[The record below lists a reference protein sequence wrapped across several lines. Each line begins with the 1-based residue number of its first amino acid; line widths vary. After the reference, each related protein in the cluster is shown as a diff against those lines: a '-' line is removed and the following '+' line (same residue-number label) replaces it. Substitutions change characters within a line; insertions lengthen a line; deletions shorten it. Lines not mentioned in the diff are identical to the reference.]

1 MPNDQDSRKIRR
13 VGSLSAADSPKK
25 QPTKKGKRRLS
36 TAGRIVLFVLL
47 ALLLGGIAYG
57 VKFYYDITH
66 PATLFQE
73 EPTPTPAPEAT
84 ASPASVTSV
93 ASAGSITPLPTP
105 TVDTEQQLLSQADL
119 QFMKNRVNV
128 LVMGID
134 ESTERANWG
143 SFRTDTMILVTID
156 FGTKNVDMI
165 SVPRDSYVKITDSKG
180 NFVTRQDGTTKFDKI
195 NSAFSSGGGAQKSG
209 YLYAMSTVSRLLGG
223 IPIQYYF
230 GFNMNV
236 VKQVVDAMGGVDY
249 NVDTEVKMNGR
260 QLHPGMQHLDG
271 QAVLDYARQRKGS
284 SDIARVDRQQKII
297 MAIFQQMKT
306 AGTIGQLPAIY
317 QAVEQNIQTNL
328 SFKQISSLALLA
340 LQMNPAQL
348 NRHTVDGEFLN
359 MNSLSYWGIST
370 DKLVKLV
377 KSVFG
382 VSIKADTD
390 IDVTNIKTQILAAQ
404 ALVAPELKRAGAAI
418 AAADNLLNNYASWL
432 PDTTK
437 NALTAAEKTVQD
449 AMDAQDKTQLDA
461 ATPALENLCNAIIV
475 QIQGYTGPV
484 PQGTAAAPATPAPA
498 QTAPAQVT
506 PTPAG

>member
-1 MPNDQDSRKIRR
+1 M
-13 VGSLSAADSPKK
+13 
-25 QPTKKGKRRLS
+25 
-36 TAGRIVLFVLL
+36 
-47 ALLLGGIAYG
+47 
-57 VKFYYDITH
+57 
-66 PATLFQE
+66 
-73 EPTPTPAPEAT
+73 
-84 ASPASVTSV
+84 
-93 ASAGSITPLPTP
+93 
-105 TVDTEQQLLSQADL
+105 
-119 QFMKNRVNV
+119 
-128 LVMGID
+128 
-134 ESTERANWG
+134 
-143 SFRTDTMILVTID
+143 
-156 FGTKNVDMI
+156 
-165 SVPRDSYVKITDSKG
+165 
-180 NFVTRQDGTTKFDKI
+180 
-195 NSAFSSGGGAQKSG
+195 
-209 YLYAMSTVSRLLGG
+209 
-223 IPIQYYF
+223 
-230 GFNMNV
+230 
-236 VKQVVDAMGGVDY
+236 
-249 NVDTEVKMNGR
+249 
-260 QLHPGMQHLDG
+260 
-271 QAVLDYARQRKGS
+271 
-284 SDIARVDRQQKII
+284 DRQQKII